1 MKSLDWAS
9 HEIFER
15 SARTERANQIHL
27 ATYVMKPHGF
37 QKRGIEMTQNADS
50 ARIMRSVLMKPEQ
63 EDWIPDL
70 HMHVES
76 LAKQLIEEKR

>member
-1 MKSLDWAS
+1 MAGLDWAS

-15 SARTERANQIHL
+15 SAKVDRANQIHL
-27 ATYVMKPHGF
+27 ATYVMKPDGF
-37 QKRGIEMTQNADS
+37 AKRGISLVQNSDT

-63 EDWIPDL
+63 EHWIPDL
-70 HMHVES
+70 HSHVES